1 MRSRVHGGNRS
12 VFWYWTVWVVGRRSW
27 DCVIWRHPCSNIY
40 IKHHII
46 EKWLI
51 ETSNRR
57 LVWWVSPV
65 SDCAI
70 RETSDQR
77 GKLLKTFFTFDF
89 HILLLQ
95 RHTDARIIPCR
106 CISIKKDFQWG
117 PCWEPTLPA
126 TETVSANWIVV
137 ERFKMSQRSHR
148 YIFLQTRTHIMTINQ
163 HNSVRHAFS
172 VPNCAASSTCWQFFH
187 YRPPGELWYTTG
199 PIAKILCKNSI
210 YIATHTH
217 IYNIYI
223 ERFSISIGN
232 TENHVATLTCL
243 EWHTVKI
250 C

>member
-1 MRSRVHGGNRS
+1 MFCGVPSSDLSRNMDIAHRGVLMNLRCEAVFTAEIGQYSGNC
-12 VFWYWTVWVVGRRSW
+12 WVVGRRSW
-27 DCVIWRHPCSNIY
+27 DRVIWRHPYSNIY
-40 IKHHII
+40 IKHHTI
-46 EKWLI
+46 EKCLI

-77 GKLLKTFFTFDF
+77 GKWLKTFFTFDF

-187 YRPPGELWYTTG
+187 YRPPGELRYTTG
-199 PIAKILCKNSI
+199 PIAKILRKYYARTR
-210 YIATHTH
+210 YI
-217 IYNIYI
+217 
-223 ERFSISIGN
+223 
-232 TENHVATLTCL
+232 
-243 EWHTVKI
+243 
-250 C
+250 